1 MPRYK
6 RIPKTRERYTICE
19 YCESKDLPCDN
30 KIPCT
35 FCKLANKT
43 CKRNYRI
50 SDKTKALRKIF
61 DAKINLLNTIEEAK
75 TIFNALNI
83 QHTFDKLYEVLD
95 ETQDTSEE
103 ESECHQDDHDIK
115 DT

>member
-1 MPRYK
+1 MIDEYGTLNEDYPDK
-6 RIPKTRERYTICE
+6 RFDPILKE
-19 YCESKDLPCDN
+19 YIRQTKQNIYEQK
-30 KIPCT
+30 
-35 FCKLANKT
+35 
-43 CKRNYRI
+43 KRNYRI

-75 TIFNALNI
+75 IIFNALNI
-83 QHTFDKLYEVLD
+83 QHTFDKLYEVLN

-103 ESECHQDDHDIK
+103 ESECHQDEHDTK